1 MNRPRSP
8 IAANARLIATA
19 AIFAAVIALL
29 SSSVGVGADESI
41 PAAVPTAVTIHAN
54 ADAYVDSGK
63 PNDNYGSAANLYV
76 SLYGSPANIQKTLAR
91 FSLAA
96 IPAEATIDDARFE
109 LYLNSASGLSTVN
122 LGLGRNGIEWKEDT
136 VLFSNRPACLPLS
149 TAATVG
155 TTVGWYGWDA
165 TALIAQWVQGSMPNY
180 GVCVGGPGSGSLYMR
195 RFTSREGGIAP
206 RLVVKYYPPTPT
218 PTPTNTSLPTKT
230 PTPTRTWTPTTT
242 ATQTPTA
249 TVTSTRTWTPTPSAT
264 ATASPSATATVAPT
278 GTGTG
283 TPTATRT
290 ITPTATWTRT
300 ITVTPSP
307 TRTLTPTRTGSPVWS
322 PTPTATGKPGDSV
335 PPVILSG
342 PTVTGVTSVSATISW
357 TTDEDGDSAVR
368 YGRKAGLF
376 EGQQSSATLTRA
388 HAVKLTGLQPAATY
402 RYVVRSADAAGNA
415 TTSREAF
422 FTTQP
427 ESGGQPPGLSD
438 LTLTRLP
445 GKVIFYN
452 IAATVPD
459 DADVERVEFY
469 LDGKLLGSAHA
480 AMTDT
485 MPLRYEFPLVPA
497 ALGIS
502 REAFFAQHT
511 IEAVAVSR
519 AGLAARRPFLF
530 NPPYEC
536 AEISAA
542 VERPF
547 SDTTLYTDGDAVPS
561 GTIVPIRVVAS
572 RIEPNCDFLP
582 TGGPPRADDL
592 RCVWNETMVERV
604 DFAINGAQVCS
615 LPGHFPSTTYTCD
628 WDASGL
634 PSGTHAIRVDVTA
647 DADCRQT
654 LTREVTVERGEP
666 RLAVGRAVTRHD
678 TTFDVTLTV
687 ENEGTASFNVDWVE
701 DHVAGFQPV
710 RKVDV
715 AGHYDIAADCTPEGA
730 GCQVTINTGSADD
743 FRFRRLGP
751 GESMSVSYDAA
762 LIRYPDEDD
771 ADHAI
776 GDEPVRVME
785 RGADDAESFD
795 RPAVVTTDGVR
806 LAAAVTAAQAAAD
819 YLILTRPDRL
829 FDLDNADSTNRLLSA
844 MAGLAQHRTG
854 MLGYIRSGDDATAAG
869 IRDAIVD
876 WGSDMR
882 GSDGVADHFLTNGY
896 LLIVGE
902 TEVVASVDVVDPDIA
917 AATATWSGGSV
928 SPVTGVDNWYA
939 DVAGDDLAPELIVAR
954 LIGNDAAALRTPI
967 ETSLLDQ
974 FECSRAL
981 VVSGLDGDPA
991 IQGVFEDNADD
1002 IGDAL
1007 DDEFAGVR
1015 VIHWSDYANDPA
1027 ARDEFTDAAEDRDA
1041 IFYRNHGSA
1050 TGWSSPLRTGHFP
1063 LDFGDSY
1070 PLIFAVACS
1079 TGHYEGQSSIAEAF
1093 LASQAGVY
1101 LGATEPSSRTANNE
1115 GALDFL
1121 ETWLGAGTAAG
1132 PALKE
1137 AKLGRLA
1144 GDPSD
1149 KERLWVMEYNLYGDP
1164 KYASCGAAQTS
1175 AARPEQPAADPPSML
1190 NVTVPNYQVTSRG
1203 GLDTARI
1210 PGGSMLLT
1218 PDLPMV
1224 PIYVVTQDY
1233 PAGYRIQDVTLAA
1246 RSGLT
1251 TATGLRLPL
1260 ASGAQAGDADAN
1272 LAVAQRA
1279 GLAPDAAGWY
1289 PEPVFKWHVSQH
1301 PDGVT
1306 TLIITVYPFYYNAL
1320 TTDVQF
1326 YKDYRFEIRRTVS
1339 SVALGEVMTDK
1350 AAYAPGEPVNVH
1362 LGLRNTGAGQN
1373 VVVHAVIR
1381 RYSSDQL
1388 IDGLLLRSLI
1398 AVNGAA
1404 TFATRWDAA
1413 AAGTAT
1419 PGMYYVEV
1427 TLADATGNQLD
1438 RKTAPFTLGVTAGE
1452 ITRFSVTPQTYK
1464 PGDSILAT
1472 LAFKNTGTV
1481 SVGGTAIVE
1490 VRDTAGL
1497 VIQTFAHDFEA
1508 LAPSSVVAFEDRWD
1522 TSKAKPG
1529 SHRVLGYVLYDGR
1542 STEPAMVMV
1551 HLPIQAHL
1559 PLILGR

>member
-1 MNRPRSP
+1 M
-8 IAANARLIATA
+8 
-19 AIFAAVIALL
+19 
-29 SSSVGVGADESI
+29 
-41 PAAVPTAVTIHAN
+41 
-54 ADAYVDSGK
+54 
-63 PNDNYGSAANLYV
+63 
-76 SLYGSPANIQKTLAR
+76 
-91 FSLAA
+91 
-96 IPAEATIDDARFE
+96 
-109 LYLNSASGLSTVN
+109 
-122 LGLGRNGIEWKEDT
+122 
-136 VLFSNRPACLPLS
+136 
-149 TAATVG
+149 
-155 TTVGWYGWDA
+155 
-165 TALIAQWVQGSMPNY
+165 
-180 GVCVGGPGSGSLYMR
+180 
-195 RFTSREGGIAP
+195 
-206 RLVVKYYPPTPT
+206 
-218 PTPTNTSLPTKT
+218 
-230 PTPTRTWTPTTT
+230 
-242 ATQTPTA
+242 
-249 TVTSTRTWTPTPSAT
+249 
-264 ATASPSATATVAPT
+264 
-278 GTGTG
+278 
-283 TPTATRT
+283 
-290 ITPTATWTRT
+290 
-300 ITVTPSP
+300 
-307 TRTLTPTRTGSPVWS
+307 
-322 PTPTATGKPGDSV
+322 
-335 PPVILSG
+335 
-342 PTVTGVTSVSATISW
+342 
-357 TTDEDGDSAVR
+357 
-368 YGRKAGLF
+368 
-376 EGQQSSATLTRA
+376 
-388 HAVKLTGLQPAATY
+388 KLTGLQPAATY

-438 LTLTRLP
+438 LTLIRLP

-485 MPLRYEFPLVPA
+485 MPRRYEFPLVPA

-511 IEAVAVSR
+511 IEAVAVST
-519 AGLAARRPFLF
+519 AGLAARLPFLF

-536 AEISAA
+536 AEISVAL
-542 VERPF
+542 ERPY
-547 SDTTLYTDGDAVPS
+547 SDTTLYTDGDAVPD

-592 RCVWNETMVERV
+592 RCIWNETMVERV
-604 DFAINGAQVCS
+604 DFAVNGTQVCS
-615 LPGHFPSTTYTCD
+615 VPGHFPSTTYTCD
-628 WDASGL
+628 WDAGGF
-634 PSGTHAIRVDVTA
+634 PAGVHAIRVDVTA

-654 LTREVTVERGEP
+654 LTREVTAERGEP
-666 RLAVGRAVTRHD
+666 SLAVGRAVTRHD
-678 TTFDVTLTV
+678 TAFEVSLTI
-687 ENEGTASFNVDWVE
+687 ENRGTASFTVDGIE
-701 DHVAGFQPV
+701 DHVAGFQPI
-710 RKVDV
+710 RKVDAV
-715 AGHYDIAADCTPEGA
+715 NHYDVAADCAPDDEG
-730 GCQVTINTGSADD
+730 CLVTINTGSADD

-751 GESMSVSYDAA
+751 GESFNVSYDAA
-762 LIRYPDEDD
+762 LIRYPDEED

-776 GDEPVRVME
+776 GDEPVRVVE
-785 RGADDAESFD
+785 RGTGDAEEFD
-795 RPAVVTTDGVR
+795 RPAVLTTEGVR
-806 LAAAVTAAQAAAD
+806 LAAALTAAQAAAD
-819 YLILTRPDRL
+819 YLILTLPGRL
-829 FDLDNADSTNRLLSA
+829 FDLYDADGANRLLSA

-854 MLGYIRSGDDATAAG
+854 MLGYLLPADDATAAG
-869 IRDAIVD
+869 IQDAIVD

-882 GSDGVADHFLTNGY
+882 GSDGVADHYLTNGY

-939 DVAGDDLAPELIVAR
+939 DVAGDDLEPELIVAR
-954 LIGNDAAALRTPI
+954 LIGDDAAALRTPI

-1002 IGDAL
+1002 IGDRL

-1015 VIHWSDYANDPA
+1015 VIHWSDYASDLA
-1027 ARDEFTDAAEDRDA
+1027 ARDDFVDLAEDRDA

-1070 PLIFAVACS
+1070 PLVFAVACS

-1101 LGATEPSSRTANNE
+1101 LGATEPSSRTPNNE

-1121 ETWLGAGTAAG
+1121 ETWLGDGTAAG

-1164 KYASCGAAQTS
+1164 KYASCGAAQAA
-1175 AARPEQPAADPPSML
+1175 AARPEQPAADPPSVL
-1190 NVTVPNYQVTSRG
+1190 DVTVPDYRVTSRG
-1203 GLDTARI
+1203 GLDTVRI
-1210 PGGSMLLT
+1210 PGGSLLLT

-1233 PAGYRIQDVTLAA
+1233 PAGNRIQDVTLAA

-1260 ASGAQAGDADAN
+1260 ASGAQAGDAGAS

-1326 YKDYRFEIRRTVS
+1326 YKDYRFDIRRTIS
-1339 SVALGEVMTDK
+1339 SVALGEVTTDK
-1350 AAYAPGEPVNVH
+1350 AAYAPGEPVNVY
-1362 LGLRNTGAGQN
+1362 LGLRNTGAGQD
-1373 VVVHAVIR
+1373 VVVQAAIR

-1388 IDGLLLRSLI
+1388 MDGLLLRSL
-1398 AVNGAA
+1398 VGVTGAA

-1413 AAGTAT
+1413 AVASAS

-1427 TLADATGNQLD
+1427 TLADATGDLLD
-1438 RKTAPFTLGVTAGE
+1438 RKTASFTLGVTAGE
-1452 ITRFSVTPQTYK
+1452 ITGFTATPQSFH
-1464 PGDSILAT
+1464 PGDPIALS
-1472 LAFKNTGTV
+1472 LAFKNTGTLPIT
-1481 SVGGTAIVE
+1481 GTAVIQAQDAAGVV
-1490 VRDTAGL
+1490 VRTFTHEIADLPPAQVIQFDDQWDTAGRSAGAYR
-1497 VIQTFAHDFEA
+1497 VI
-1508 LAPSSVVAFEDRWD
+1508 
-1522 TSKAKPG
+1522 
-1529 SHRVLGYVLYDGR
+1529 GYVRFAGQA
-1542 STEPAMVMV
+1542 TEPAIMTL
-1551 HLPIQAHL
+1551 HTPRRTYL
-1559 PLILGR
+1559 PLVLKR